1 MDPSM
6 DWLFQAAQ
14 DHVQAEWAIVRGAPD
29 GLTIL
34 ILVSVIVIWLGM
46 RTYYN
51 RIIEIKNATIEMLER
66 QKAEPSRRLRRPGA
80 R

>member
-14 DHVQAEWAIVRGAPD
+14 DHVHAEWAVIRGAPD
-29 GLTIL
+29 GLIIL
-34 ILVSVIVIWLGM
+34 IVISVIVIWLSM
-46 RTYYN
+46 RTHYS
-51 RIIEIKNATIEMLER
+51 RVIEIKNATIEMLER
-66 QKAEPSRRLRRPGA
+66 QNAEPSRRSRRSGA